1 MHKHLNTAASQL
13 RLWVVTV
20 LLAVLGFAL
29 VAEFSDYS
37 GYSDGTVRVRVAEVI
52 EYTGD
57 GESPFTPLIPL
68 ISPPASVPVTCVILF
83 ALLVLPRRHVA
94 PRPVLVRH
102 LHSRA
107 PPALPQV

>member
-29 VAEFSDYS
+29 VAEFSDHS
-37 GYSDGTVRVRVAEVI
+37 GFSDNTVRVRVAEVI
-52 EYTGD
+52 EYSGD
-57 GESPFTPLIPL
+57 GESPFTSLIPL
-68 ISPPASVPVTCVILF
+68 ISPPASIPVACVIIF
-83 ALLVLPRRHVA
+83 ALLVLPRRHVV
-94 PRPVLVRH
+94 PRPVFIHH

-107 PPALPQV
+107 PPTQS